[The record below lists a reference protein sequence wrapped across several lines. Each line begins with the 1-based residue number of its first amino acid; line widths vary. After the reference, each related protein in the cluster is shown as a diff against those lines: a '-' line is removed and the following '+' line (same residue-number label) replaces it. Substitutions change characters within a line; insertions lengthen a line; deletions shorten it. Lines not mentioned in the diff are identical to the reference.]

1 MFEGAG
7 LLVVVELVAVDG
19 APLVV
24 VEPVVV
30 EGAGLLV
37 VVELVAV
44 DGAPLVVVE
53 PVVVSWLLLM
63 EPH

>member
-1 MFEGAG
+1 MVVKGAG

-24 VEPVVV
+24 VKVVV
-30 EGAGLLV
+30 KGAGLLV
-37 VVELVAV
+37 AL
-44 DGAPLVVVE
+44 
-53 PVVVSWLLLM
+53 SWLLLM

>member
-1 MFEGAG
+1 MVVEGAG

-44 DGAPLVVVE
+44 DGAPLVVVR
-53 PVVVSWLLLM
+53 SQWLSK
-63 EPH
+63 EQDY